1 MWRHSSIADS
11 RPGRLS
17 SSAPEPW
24 PVRRIFPLWWNG
36 LPFAAVIAGSLR
48 PTLAIAG
55 HTLHV
60 DQRRLDAPS
69 AADIT
74 PEDIK

>member
-11 RPGRLS
+11 RPGQLS
-17 SSAPEPW
+17 CRAPEPW
-24 PVRRIFPLWWNG
+24 PVGQMIPPWWNG
-36 LPFAAVIAGSLR
+36 LPFVGAIAASLG

-60 DQRRLDAPS
+60 DQHGLDVPS
-69 AADIT
+69 AAHIT